1 MSHTFNYA
9 IGLIK
14 IRILNNK
21 IKLIVYDFD
30 GVMTNNKVHL
40 DQNGNEMV
48 QVNRA
53 DGLGVAEIKKVGIK
67 QIIISTEKNPVV
79 SMRANKIGISCLQG
93 VANKKYALTDY
104 CQKND
109 IQILQVAYV
118 GNDINDKD
126 AMVIAGFSFCPADA
140 HETIK
145 EISDH
150 VFNRNGGDGVIRELL
165 DLIKEN
171 I

>member
-1 MSHTFNYA
+1 M
-9 IGLIK
+9 
-14 IRILNNK
+14 NNK

-30 GVMTNNKVHL
+30 GVMTDNKVYI

-53 DGLGVAEIKKVGIK
+53 DGLGVAEIKKMEIE
-67 QIIISTEKNPVV
+67 QIIMSTETNPVV
-79 SMRANKIGISCLQG
+79 SARAIKLDIPCLQG
-93 VANKKYALTDY
+93 LDNKKDALTDY
-104 CQKND
+104 CQKNE
-109 IQILQVAYV
+109 IEIKQVAYV

-126 AMVIAGFSFCPADA
+126 AMEIVGFSFCPADA

-150 VFNRNGGDGVIRELL
+150 VFKRNGGDGVIRELL

>member
-1 MSHTFNYA
+1 MKNY
-9 IGLIK
+9 LT
-14 IRILNNK
+14 N

-30 GVMTNNKVHL
+30 GVMTNNKVYI
-40 DQNGNEMV
+40 DQHGNEMV

-53 DGLGVAEIKKVGIK
+53 DGLGVAKIKKMGIK
-67 QIIISTEKNPVV
+67 QIIMSTEVNPVV
-79 SMRANKIGISCLQG
+79 TKRANKLDIPCLQG
-93 VANKKYALTDY
+93 IANKKYALTEY

-109 IQILQVAYV
+109 IDLKNVAYL

-126 AMVIAGFSFCPADA
+126 AMAIVGFTFCPADA

-150 VFNRNGGDGVIRELL
+150 VFKRNGGDGVIRELL